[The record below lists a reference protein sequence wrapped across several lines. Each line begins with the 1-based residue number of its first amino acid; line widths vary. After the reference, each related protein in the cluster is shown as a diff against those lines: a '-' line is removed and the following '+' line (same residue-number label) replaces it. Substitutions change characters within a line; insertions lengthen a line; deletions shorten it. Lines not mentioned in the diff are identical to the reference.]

1 MWYFSSDWH
10 LGHENVIRFSK
21 RPFSSVEQMDS
32 AIIKNMISPLK
43 RGDEFFF
50 LGDLSWNIP
59 VGERFFYSLPE
70 GVQFHWILGNHD
82 YDKYLKPFEQYCASI
97 STIKELKPAKDQL
110 LVLCHYPMISF
121 NKSHHNAW
129 QLYGHHHRRP
139 NGKDNLF
146 PNFQGKRL
154 NINLE
159 FHDFKPLTLKDVEQ
173 HMAKQPDN
181 WDYLSKTKAD

>member
-32 AIIKNMISPLK
+32 AIIKNMTSPLK

-82 YDKYLKPFEQYCASI
+82 SGL
-97 STIKELKPAKDQL
+97 
-110 LVLCHYPMISF
+110 
-121 NKSHHNAW
+121 
-129 QLYGHHHRRP
+129 R
-139 NGKDNLF
+139 
-146 PNFQGKRL
+146 
-154 NINLE
+154 
-159 FHDFKPLTLKDVEQ
+159 
-173 HMAKQPDN
+173 
-181 WDYLSKTKAD
+181 

>member
-1 MWYFSSDWH
+1 
-10 LGHENVIRFSK
+10 
-21 RPFSSVEQMDS
+21 
-32 AIIKNMISPLK
+32 
-43 RGDEFFF
+43 
-50 LGDLSWNIP
+50 
-59 VGERFFYSLPE
+59 
-70 GVQFHWILGNHD
+70 
-82 YDKYLKPFEQYCASI
+82 
-97 STIKELKPAKDQL
+97 
-110 LVLCHYPMISF
+110 MISF